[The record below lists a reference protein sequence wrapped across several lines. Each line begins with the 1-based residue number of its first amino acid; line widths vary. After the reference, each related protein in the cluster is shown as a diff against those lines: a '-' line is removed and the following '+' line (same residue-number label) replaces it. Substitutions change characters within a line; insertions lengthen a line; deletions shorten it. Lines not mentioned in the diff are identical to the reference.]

1 MKQVHKKNGIFF
13 SKFWRS
19 LAFWI
24 TCILIHSKLANFVY
38 RKGMSINLIERPP
51 LYDLVQESFP
61 NLQAYRII
69 PEILHVIPIIALVIC
84 IVWFKHKDCLCEFL
98 VKHGILMFLRS
109 IFFSVTLLPD
119 SSGMCQLSNHLG
131 GCFDLIFSGHST
143 ISFLCTLLLCKHYP
157 LHKEIKWSLHLN
169 NLLTCFLIIL
179 CRNHYTIDV
188 VISLVMTYFVWNF

>member
-1 MKQVHKKNGIFF
+1 MKRVHK
-13 SKFWRS
+13 FWGCI
-19 LAFWI
+19 AFWLL
-24 TCILIHSKLANFVY
+24 CILLHSKLASFVY

-51 LYDLVQESFP
+51 LYDLMQDTFP
-61 NLQAYRII
+61 NFQEYRMI
-69 PEILHVIPIIALVIC
+69 PEVLHLIPVISLAIYTT
-84 IVWFKHKDCLCEFL
+84 WFKHINCLSEFL
-98 VKHGILMFLRS
+98 VKHGILMFLRG

-157 LHKEIKWSLHLN
+157 LYKEIKWLLHAN
-169 NLLTCFLIIL
+169 NLLTCFLIVV

-188 VISLVMTYFVWNF
+188 VISLFMTYFVWNF